1 MRFGA
6 FKKTSAPVLP
16 EALASRVQ
24 AWKALELPVMGQIH
38 YQTRY
43 VVLDTVS
50 SGEGQGK
57 DRKDHILSL
66 TALGVS
72 QGRICPDDAFVVS
85 PQGVEDWIS
94 FLEFVGKAPLVGYK
108 LSFTMDLLEPL
119 LEREL
124 GVAFS
129 PESLDL
135 SVLLPEFFRNFE
147 PCGERLDTWLT
158 HFDIHSYETPQVM
171 TGILVKARL
180 LQRLLVAA
188 QDRGVASPKAL
199 LDLGK
204 ARRWLHG
211 EG

>member
-6 FKKTSAPVLP
+6 FKKTPAPVLS
-16 EALASRVQ
+16 EAIASRVQ
-24 AWKALELPVMGQIH
+24 AWQALELPAMGQIH

-43 VVLDTVS
+43 VVLDTVN
-50 SGEGQGK
+50 SGEGQDK
-57 DRKDHILSL
+57 DAILNL

-72 QGRICPDDAFVVS
+72 QGRICPDDAFAIS

-94 FLEFVGKAPLVGYK
+94 FLEFVGKSPLVGYK
-108 LSFTMDLLEPL
+108 LSFTLDLLEPL

-124 GVAFS
+124 GVSFT

-135 SVLLPEFFRNFE
+135 SILLPEFFRNFE
-147 PCGERLDTWLT
+147 PGGERLDSWLA
-158 HFDIHSYETPQVM
+158 HFDIRSGETPQVM
-171 TGILVKARL
+171 TGVLVKARL

-199 LDLGK
+199 LDLSK
-204 ARRWLHG
+204 ARRWLRG

>member
-1 MRFGA
+1 MRFGT
-6 FKKTSAPVLP
+6 FKKTPAPVLP
-16 EALASRVQ
+16 EDIACRVK
-24 AWKALELPVMGQIH
+24 AWQALEPAMGQIH

-43 VVLDTVS
+43 VVLDTLN
-50 SGEGQGK
+50 SGEEGQ
-57 DRKDHILSL
+57 DRARILNL

-72 QGRICPDDAFVVS
+72 QGRICPDDAFAVS
-85 PQGVEDWIS
+85 PLGLEDWVA

-108 LSFTMDLLEPL
+108 LSFTLDLLVPA

-124 GVAFS
+124 GVLFA

-135 SVLLPEFFRNFE
+135 SILLPEFFRNFE
-147 PCGERLDTWLT
+147 PGGERLDTWLA
-158 HFDIHSYETPQVM
+158 HFGIRSGEVPQVM
-171 TGILVKARL
+171 TGALVKARL

-199 LDLGK
+199 LDLSK
-204 ARRWLHG
+204 ARRWLRG